1 MIDRSKHFLIILS
14 APSGGGKST
23 ILNEILK
30 VSSDIDYS
38 ISYTTRNPRGVEEN
52 GVHYHFVDEEAFLRR
67 SKDGDFLEQALV
79 FGKWYGTSISFI
91 RGRLDAERHVIMDID
106 VQGAAQ
112 ISSTDVPY
120 VKIFIIPPSMKVL
133 RERLVLRATD
143 SMEEIEKRL
152 AIAKDE
158 LQYIPDYDY
167 LVVNDD
173 LDVAVRDVLSI
184 IRAEENR
191 VYRYPN
197 PITDFLGENNDQ

>member
-1 MIDRSKHFLIILS
+1 MSD
-14 APSGGGKST
+14 
-23 ILNEILK
+23 
-30 VSSDIDYS
+30 DIDYS
-38 ISYTTRNPRGVEEN
+38 ISYTTRNPRGMEQN
-52 GVHYHFVDEEAFLRR
+52 GVHYHFVDEPEFLRR
-67 SKDGDFLEQALV
+67 SQDGDFLEQALV

-91 RGRLDAERHVIMDID
+91 QSRLIAERHVIMDID

-120 VKIFIIPPSMKVL
+120 VKIFIIPPSMDIL

-143 SMEEIEKRL
+143 SIEEIEKRL
-152 AIAKDE
+152 AIAKEE
-158 LQYIPDYDY
+158 LQYIPEYDY
-167 LVVNDD
+167 LVVNDE

-197 PITDFLGENNDQ
+197 PITNFLGENNDR

>member
-1 MIDRSKHFLIILS
+1 M
-14 APSGGGKST
+14 
-23 ILNEILK
+23 EQ
-30 VSSDIDYS
+30 
-38 ISYTTRNPRGVEEN
+38 N
-52 GVHYHFVDEEAFLRR
+52 GVHYHFVDEPEFLRR
-67 SKDGDFLEQALV
+67 SQDGDFLEQALV

-91 RGRLDAERHVIMDID
+91 QSRLIAERHVIMDID

-120 VKIFIIPPSMKVL
+120 VKIFIIPPSMDIL

-143 SMEEIEKRL
+143 SIEEIEKRL
-152 AIAKDE
+152 AIAKEE
-158 LQYIPDYDY
+158 LQYIPEYDY
-167 LVVNDD
+167 LVVNDE

-197 PITDFLGENNDQ
+197 PITNFLGENNDR